1 MLDFFITDSEAERLL
16 LNRTA
21 AILFGVAACLS
32 FGVVVLWF
40 VDLNY
45 ASLTAVEREIFSWSG
60 AALAI
65 GCVCL
70 WAGML
75 LFWLKCD
82 TSPVIGRKIWF
93 LALLLGALGAM
104 PYYVLVYLP
113 AVRRKLRKPRSVS
126 ADEPPRPDKFELG
139 SGELRGRE
147 RRKLIGPFG
156 WVLFIG
162 WALFVLFIAV
172 GFAFPKIVFRPFA
185 GDDRYVIIWLWMV
198 ALMISTPIYA
208 IVLLFRAGMRR
219 SARSSSSDP
228 PKNA

>member
-16 LNRTA
+16 LSRTA
-21 AILFGVAACLS
+21 AIVFGVAAVLS
-32 FGVVVLWF
+32 FGVVVLRILHL
-40 VDLNY
+40 DY
-45 ASLTAVEREIFSWSG
+45 ASLTAVEWEILSWTG

-82 TSPVIGRKIWF
+82 TSPAMGRKIWF
-93 LALLLGALGAM
+93 LALLLGVLGAM

-113 AVRRKLRKPRSVS
+113 AVRRKLRNPRSVS
-126 ADEPPRPDKFELG
+126 ADRLRQPDKFGLKP
-139 SGELRGRE
+139 GRVE
-147 RRKLIGPFG
+147 GRKPRKLFGPFG
-156 WVLFIG
+156 WFLLIG
-162 WALFVLFIAV
+162 WALFVIFIAA
-172 GFAFPKIVFRPFA
+172 GFAFPKVVFRPFA
-185 GDDRYVIIWLWMV
+185 GDDRYMIIWLWMI

-208 IVLLFRAGMRR
+208 IVLIFRTGMRR
-219 SARSSSSDP
+219 PARSSSSGP